1 MEKSLRLFL
10 NSRLV
15 KSMPDT
21 LTIQTS
27 GEVVMGTKQAIVYE
41 RKSNGSGGGKHSFS
55 YMGAKFEE
63 LDQTEFD
70 PF

>member
-1 MEKSLRLFL
+1 
-10 NSRLV
+10 
-15 KSMPDT
+15 MPDT